1 MERTVALQ
9 NATPASRWLI
19 ALLTALLTLAVFA
32 LAAAKNSQYLD
43 RFPPYGDVSSYYSN
57 QIQSFLRIQDGSA
70 WSEIGWQL
78 RGNIRDPLRGI
89 FAASLNPDWLIS
101 VNGYMVFSACCYALF
116 VFLLVIY
123 ARRRGAAW
131 WQVACAIGFTVI
143 GRYAFDPVRGVGAI
157 YPDVSA
163 SFMFGAAVLAL
174 LLSEGTRK
182 GWMFLFGLLSVF
194 TAMSRVVAGGYLLW
208 LTAPIVVWYLV
219 RADGWPER
227 RRTLAALAMA
237 AVPVIASLP
246 WLIPIAGL
254 VLPFYA
260 KAGYS
265 LGNVWTMV
273 GITFERGLAWRIG
286 YFGALAGVLVVAAAL
301 LDRRASGRVSIASI
315 FVSAWLLAGHLL
327 LIGLVLRVGDDW
339 LALAYFVPLC
349 SIVIAVPFVRAG
361 AALVA
366 PRSRWALIAAGATVV
381 VAAGLVVRAALLPV
395 QANADPRYE
404 ELYRAHMAQLGKPLR
419 ELAKDGRRPTIEMSY
434 WEYSRFVIVGALRR
448 EGVLL
453 EWTKFLQVHEDQWE
467 MLFANRQADEVAAQL
482 YDSLLKRTDLYATL
496 VDKNAERARPL
507 LVSDLTVQYV
517 SGIDRRI
524 EAAPS
529 SWRKCVSFDSAF
541 GTVQAYVNTSR
552 VPLADAERACA
563 R

>member
-1 MERTVALQ
+1 V
-9 NATPASRWLI
+9 
-19 ALLTALLTLAVFA
+19 
-32 LAAAKNSQYLD
+32 LAAAKNAEYLD

-57 QIQSFLRIQDGSA
+57 QIQSFLRIQERGA

-89 FAASLNPDWLIS
+89 FAASLNPGWLVS
-101 VNGYMVFSACCYALF
+101 VNGYMVFAACCYALF
-116 VFLLVIY
+116 VFLLAIY

-157 YPDVSA
+157 YPDLSA
-163 SFMFGAAVLAL
+163 SFVFGAAVLAL
-174 LLSEGTRK
+174 LLSEGKRK

-208 LTAPIVVWYLV
+208 LTAPIVVWYFV
-219 RADGWPER
+219 RAEDWPGR
-227 RRTLAALAMA
+227 RQTLAAIAMA
-237 AVPVIASLP
+237 AVPVIAALP

-265 LGNVWTMV
+265 LGNLWTMV

-286 YFGALAGVLVVAAAL
+286 YFGALAGVLALAAAL
-301 LDRRASGRVSIASI
+301 LDRRTSGRVSIASI
-315 FVSAWLLAGHLL
+315 LLSGWLLAGHLL

-349 SIVIAVPFVRAG
+349 SIVIAAPFVRSGETPAALRARWAQVAAG
-361 AALVA
+361 AAV
-366 PRSRWALIAAGATVV
+366 VV
-381 VAAGLVVRAALLPV
+381 VAGLVLRAALLPV

-419 ELAKDGRRPTIEMSY
+419 ELANGGRRPTIEMSY

-453 EWTKFLQVHEDQWE
+453 EWTKFLQVHKDQWE
-467 MLFANRQADEVAAQL
+467 MLFANRQPDEVAAQL
-482 YDSLLKRTDLYATL
+482 YGSLLKGTDLYSTL
-496 VDKNAERARPL
+496 VDKNTERARPL
-507 LVSDLTVQYV
+507 MVSDLTVQYV

-524 EAAPS
+524 EAAPA
-529 SWRKCVSFDSAF
+529 SWRKCVSFESPF
-541 GTVQAYVNTSR
+541 GTVQAYVNIAR
-552 VPLADAERACA
+552 VAPADAERACA